1 MDIESR
7 LAAYRRDGYTIFE
20 AVYDAATMAAWRDE
34 CDRLEEAHVGVLTQP
49 RSWWF
54 GNMLE
59 RSPGLM
65 WPAVSHPEIVTFAE
79 QVMGPFVQLDNLT
92 LAAFPPVARETA
104 DGRVTAW
111 HRDRWAGFPTGA
123 YRTPLSIN
131 AICYLQDLTDETGPL
146 RVRVGS
152 HIEPIAMTREEAD
165 KPHAD
170 EALIYMRAGDVI
182 VTHNGLVHSG
192 SPNVS
197 AAKRYFF
204 SVYYNS
210 SWMKHTDTF
219 DGPNCQQLI
228 RWARGRRDHRS
239 LRLLG
244 VDDHLQQRG
253 NSGFLQPDDARWRQ
267 WSAEDAAALD
277 DSSTTTKG
285 DR

>member
-20 AVYDAATMAAWRDE
+20 AVYDADTVAAWRDE
-34 CDRLEEAHVGVLTQP
+34 CDRLEASHVGALQQP
-49 RSWWF
+49 LRWWF

-65 WPAVSHPEIVTFAE
+65 WPAVSNPQIVAFAE
-79 QVMGPFVQLDNLT
+79 RVMGPFVQLDNLT
-92 LAAFPPVARETA
+92 LAAFPPIPREA
-104 DGRVTAW
+104 AAGRVTAW
-111 HRDRWAGFPTGA
+111 HRDRWAGFPTGE
-123 YRTPLSIN
+123 YRNPVSIN

-152 HIEPIAMTREEAD
+152 HIEPIEMAPDEMMQ
-165 KPHAD
+165 PHPD
-170 EALIYMRAGDVI
+170 EALIYLRAGDVI

-192 SPNVS
+192 SPNIS
-197 AAKRYFF
+197 ADKRYFF
-204 SVYYNS
+204 SIYYNS

-228 RWARGRRDHRS
+228 RWARQRNDHRS

-244 VDDHLQQRG
+244 TDDHLQTRG
-253 NSGFLQPDDARWRQ
+253 NSGFLQPDEARWRQ
-267 WSAEDAAALD
+267 WSDEDAAALD
-277 DSSTTTKG
+277 DSNPT
-285 DR
+285 